1 MPAAYTFTVVRTQEV
16 KVSAETPA
24 EAAQI
29 GEAAFN
35 NDIHTFQDIGKSV
48 RREVQTLS
56 IEATRD

>member
-1 MPAAYTFTVVRTQEV
+1 MPAVHTFTVVRTQEV
-16 KVSAETPA
+16 KVSAESPA
-24 EAAQI
+24 DAVRL
-29 GEAAFN
+29 GDAAFN